1 MKKST
6 RIIRM
11 VIMALCFLL
20 GFGLMIPTITLASNV
35 KEFIMTPI
43 IAVGVGSLLAMFV
56 WLYSFYL
63 KLARPI
69 VRGIMDHLYALSI
82 AGLVIKLML
91 RLAMYGLP
99 ITLMGGV
106 FVWIAG
112 LLGGSNGMLYMGL
125 LFLGSTALL
134 VPVVIADIRF
144 FKRDAYAAC

>member
-35 KEFIMTPI
+35 KEFVMTPI

-56 WLYSFYL
+56 WVYSFYL

-106 FVWIAG
+106 FMWIAG
-112 LLGGSNGMLYMGL
+112 LLGGSNGMLYMVL
-125 LFLGSTALL
+125 LCLGSTALL